1 MLDIILLGTGGTQP
15 LPERA
20 LAAAC
25 ITVGGSNLLLDCGEG
40 TQTAARR
47 AGVSIFRMDAIL
59 LTHYH
64 GDHIFGLPGIWQTMA
79 AQGRTAPL
87 VMAGPP
93 GLTDVVRTFYAV
105 AGPLPFELRLKELPD
120 CKGEFEVP
128 AGCVQA
134 FPLKHR
140 VPCCGYAFTLPRAG
154 KFDPQ
159 RAKAAGIP
167 VRYWSTL
174 QSGQP
179 VGGFLPSQ
187 VLGPPRRGLKVVYAT
202 DTRPCAALRRA
213 AQDADLLLM
222 DSTYADDADLPKAK
236 LYGHST
242 CRETGTLAAEANV
255 CRLWLTHYSAAVT
268 DLAPGLA
275 AAQQAFPTAAAGVL
289 WLCFGH
295 PAAGSGL
302 VAVLTYGDDST
313 QLRIPLDT
321 DHRYDIDTGYYTI
334 HLVVENGGIRFVESP
349 CPDHTC
355 ESFGVLTKQGDWAAC
370 LPARASVT
378 VE

>member
-1 MLDIILLGTGGTQP
+1 MLDITLLGTGGTQP

-64 GDHIFGLPGIWQTMA
+64 GDHTFRPARHLADDGRPGPHC
-79 AQGRTAPL
+79 PL

-134 FPLKHR
+134 LPPSSTGYPAADMR
-140 VPCCGYAFTLPRAG
+140 SPCCGRASLIPSGQRRRAF
-154 KFDPQ
+154 
-159 RAKAAGIP
+159 P

-213 AQDADLLLM
+213 AQD
-222 DSTYADDADLPKAK
+222 
-236 LYGHST
+236 
-242 CRETGTLAAEANV
+242 CRSFVDGFHL
-255 CRLWLTHYSAAVT
+255 CR
-268 DLAPGLA
+268 
-275 AAQQAFPTAAAGVL
+275 
-289 WLCFGH
+289 
-295 PAAGSGL
+295 
-302 VAVLTYGDDST
+302 
-313 QLRIPLDT
+313 
-321 DHRYDIDTGYYTI
+321 
-334 HLVVENGGIRFVESP
+334 
-349 CPDHTC
+349 
-355 ESFGVLTKQGDWAAC
+355 
-370 LPARASVT
+370 
-378 VE
+378 

>member
-25 ITVGGSNLLLDCGEG
+25 ITVSGSNLLLDCGEG

-159 RAKAAGIP
+159 RAKSAGIP

-236 LYGHST
+236 LYLS
-242 CRETGTLAAEANV
+242 L
-255 CRLWLTHYSAAVT
+255 
-268 DLAPGLA
+268 
-275 AAQQAFPTAAAGVL
+275 
-289 WLCFGH
+289 
-295 PAAGSGL
+295 
-302 VAVLTYGDDST
+302 
-313 QLRIPLDT
+313 
-321 DHRYDIDTGYYTI
+321 I
-334 HLVVENGGIRFVESP
+334 HI
-349 CPDHTC
+349 
-355 ESFGVLTKQGDWAAC
+355 
-370 LPARASVT
+370 
-378 VE
+378 

>member
-187 VLGPPRRGLKVVYAT
+187 VFPLKKS
-202 DTRPCAALRRA
+202 TRLNILFAIII
-213 AQDADLLLM
+213 LL
-222 DSTYADDADLPKAK
+222 
-236 LYGHST
+236 
-242 CRETGTLAAEANV
+242 
-255 CRLWLTHYSAAVT
+255 
-268 DLAPGLA
+268 
-275 AAQQAFPTAAAGVL
+275 AAGVL

>member
-1 MLDIILLGTGGTQP
+1 MLDITLLGTGGTQP

-47 AGVSIFRMDAIL
+47 AGVSIFRMDVIL

-202 DTRPCAALRRA
+202 DTRPCAAPRC
-213 AQDADLLLM
+213 
-222 DSTYADDADLPKAK
+222 T
-236 LYGHST
+236 G
-242 CRETGTLAAEANV
+242 CRSFVDGFHL
-255 CRLWLTHYSAAVT
+255 CR
-268 DLAPGLA
+268 
-275 AAQQAFPTAAAGVL
+275 
-289 WLCFGH
+289 
-295 PAAGSGL
+295 
-302 VAVLTYGDDST
+302 
-313 QLRIPLDT
+313 
-321 DHRYDIDTGYYTI
+321 
-334 HLVVENGGIRFVESP
+334 
-349 CPDHTC
+349 
-355 ESFGVLTKQGDWAAC
+355 
-370 LPARASVT
+370 
-378 VE
+378 